1 MENIFVEFLPPWIE
15 TGLQPAFY
23 DKESGTVL
31 QQTARMYARVNM
43 LIRMFNKLSKN
54 TKTTVEDYIN
64 QFNELHDYV
73 HDYFDNLDVQEEIN
87 NKLDAMV
94 EAGTL
99 QEIMADYLN
108 ASALW
113 CYDTVADMVQATN
126 LIAGSFAK
134 TLGHYSKEDG
144 LGAYYKIDTTGEI
157 ELDNGLY
164 ASVVTNP
171 GGNNYYDEITTYA
184 QRLNSTWCYITTIP
198 YHDTNDEEI
207 PFSVNLA
214 NQTPSEYAQDNN
226 TTLTINGVAWIN
238 STHEYGSVIS
248 DGEIIASEDL
258 SDIPDCYYY
267 LGIKPNRE
275 MVSIQANQYS
285 AEGLLAQGCEQA
297 FMCYWQLIVNG
308 AKADFDEIGSQLLDG
323 GSVVTSSH
331 PRQCIGQ
338 KADKTIVI
346 LTCDGRTPLDKGL
359 TSDECATIL
368 LNQGCVNA
376 WNMDGGGS
384 ATTVFKGY
392 KVNKSVD
399 NNGLNERLHR
409 YTINTKRQIVDKELA
424 DAYSNTGRSVNAV
437 YNKLLPKIQQS
448 LIRQS
453 DASTLDSK
461 VDNQSLLLMT
471 HTQDTPVSSIN
482 AFYTNTIP
490 HPDPVFRGLY
500 AGQELLGRDKSKC
513 YHRSLVN
520 GVYTPWYPDLG
531 LCYAVKSFLPASQEL
546 TADQTYEAMKFTVA
560 SANIDNYLTKGEL
573 DEDGYF
579 DSFTITCEDTDYFEA
594 SITAV
599 VTAASTG
606 VKYMRLEFDD
616 AQFTDSI
623 VQQTIEAGK
632 TGILSCTTLIDTSL
646 KNKSIKLKVYGSTGD
661 KITRPKV
668 ILKQVR

>member
-164 ASVVTNP
+164 ASVVKNP
-171 GGNNYYDEITTYA
+171 GGNNYYDEITTYTT
-184 QRLNSTWCYITTIP
+184 RLNSTWCYITTIP
-198 YHDTNDEEI
+198 YHDANDEEI

-214 NQTPSEYAQDNN
+214 NQTVSDYAQDKN
-226 TTLTINGVAWIN
+226 TTLSINGVAWIDD
-238 STHEYGSVIS
+238 THQYGSVVS

-258 SDIPDCYYY
+258 SDLPDCYYY

-285 AEGLLAQGCEQA
+285 AEGLVAQGCEQA

-308 AKADFDEIGSQLLDG
+308 AKADYEEIASQLIDG
-323 GSVVTSSH
+323 SSVVLSSH

-346 LTCDGRTPLDKGL
+346 LTCDGRTPMDKGL

-384 ATTVFKGY
+384 TTTVLKGY
-392 KVNKSVD
+392 KLNKSVD
-399 NNGLNERLHR
+399 GNGLNERTHR
-409 YTINTKRQIVDKELA
+409 YIINTKRQIVDKELA
-424 DAYSNTGRSVNAV
+424 DAYSNAGKSINAM
-437 YNKLLPKIQQS
+437 YNKLLPKIQQT
-448 LIRQS
+448 LVRQS
-453 DASTLDSK
+453 DASTFDSK
-461 VDNQSLLLMT
+461 VDHQSLLLMT
-471 HTQDTPVSSIN
+471 HAQDSPVSSIN

-500 AGQELLGRDKSKC
+500 AGQQLLGRDHSKG
-513 YHRSLVN
+513 YHRSLVD

-531 LCYAVKSFLPASQEL
+531 LFYSASALL
-546 TADQTYEAMKFTVA
+546 TTAQTLSADETYEALKFKEA
-560 SANIDNYLTKGEL
+560 YSNIDNYLVKGEL
-573 DEDGYF
+573 DSDNYF
-579 DSFTITCEDTDYFEA
+579 DSFTITCSNDDRFEVSFTA
-594 SITAV
+594 VITA
-599 VTAASTG
+599 STSG
-606 VKYMRLEFDD
+606 TKYMRIELN
-616 AQFTDSI
+616 DSEYVDTI
-623 VQQTIEAGK
+623 VQQYVESGK
-632 TGILSCTTLIDTSL
+632 VANISCTTLINGSL
-646 KNKSIKLKVYGSTGD
+646 KDKTIKLKAYGSTGD
-661 KITRPKV
+661 RITRPK
-668 ILKQVR
+668 ITLKQVN